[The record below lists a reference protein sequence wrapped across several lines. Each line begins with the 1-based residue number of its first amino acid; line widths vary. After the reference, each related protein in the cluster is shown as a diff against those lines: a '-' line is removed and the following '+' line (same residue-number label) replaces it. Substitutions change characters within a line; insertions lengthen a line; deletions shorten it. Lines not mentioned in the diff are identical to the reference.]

1 MARRHRQPALIR
13 RLQKAR
19 FKYGIIPGMIPGEE
33 PQHELTGSGELLQ
46 ETNSTAKRAGSNR
59 PRRRVL
65 IAFLIYLL
73 ALILVGAVAFTQG
86 RSVNES
92 VQSEQLSSALL
103 EQFQLG
109 VADLEAGRYEIAR
122 QRFEQ
127 IIRYDPSYPGAEDM
141 LVEALVHLNVPTLTP
156 TSAPTSTPDP
166 SPPEDLF
173 AQAQTAIK
181 TGDWILAID
190 KLLALRAKDETYRSV
205 DVDGLMYIALRN
217 RGMQLIANGEMEE
230 GLYNM
235 SLAERFG
242 PLDRDAM
249 FRESLAKQYLLAN
262 SYIGLN
268 WGRASE
274 LFGPLC
280 EQGATLDS
288 CPKYA
293 DAARQYGDQL
303 WNAGDPC
310 GANEQYAFSLEAYNF
325 PELEPTAEHA
335 SEACARASEPPPPPP
350 ATETPSPTPTG
361 TPEPGDGG

>member
-1 MARRHRQPALIR
+1 
-13 RLQKAR
+13 
-19 FKYGIIPGMIPGEE
+19 MIPGEE
-33 PQHELTGSGELLQ
+33 PQQGQSGAEEQIL
-46 ETNSTAKRAGSNR
+46 EPAAPSEPAGSIHSRR

-65 IAFLIYLL
+65 IAFLIYLS
-73 ALILVGAVAFTQG
+73 ALILVGALAFTQG
-86 RSVNES
+86 RSANAS
-92 VQSEQLSSALL
+92 QQSEQLSRALF
-103 EQFQLG
+103 EQFELG
-109 VADLEAGRYEIAR
+109 VADLDAGRYEIAR

-127 IIRYDPSYPGAEDM
+127 IIRYDPAYPGAEDM

-156 TSAPTSTPDP
+156 TSAPTPTPDP

-173 AQAQTAIK
+173 AQAQAAIK
-181 TGDWILAID
+181 AGDWTLAID
-190 KLLALRAKDETYRSV
+190 KLLALRAKDQTFRSI

-217 RGMQLIANGEMEE
+217 RGMQLISNGEMEE

-249 FRESLAKQYLLAN
+249 FRQSLAKQYLLAN

-268 WGRASE
+268 WGRAAE

-280 EQGATLDS
+280 AQGATTDS

-293 DAARQYGDQL
+293 DAAREYGDQL
-303 WNAGDPC
+303 WNANDPC
-310 GANEQYAFSLEAYNF
+310 GAIEQYASSLDAYRY

-335 SEACARASEPPPPPP
+335 EEACARASQPPPPP
-350 ATETPSPTPTG
+350 AATETPTPTPTG
-361 TPEPGDGG
+361 TPDPGNGG